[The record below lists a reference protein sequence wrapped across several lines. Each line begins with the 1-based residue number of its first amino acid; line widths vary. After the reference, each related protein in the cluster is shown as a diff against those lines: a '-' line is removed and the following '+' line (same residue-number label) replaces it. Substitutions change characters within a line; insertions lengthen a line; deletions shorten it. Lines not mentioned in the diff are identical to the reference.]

1 MARKTEAPE
10 NLEQVI
16 TELEQKLDRLRV
28 LYEQYFL
35 GIEKIPPTNRQRDVV
50 RIIREI
56 GNYHIQSSAPK
67 FRYTA
72 LVQRF
77 NVHRAYWARNVR
89 EIEEGTYKRHRFKV
103 ERRELARSGEKIDNA
118 ELAKRAMLQR
128 MLGDDAVE
136 KRRERLQEE
145 SPEAE
150 RPEYLPAVQR
160 KRRRRGKKPQLVIRG
175 TPLAEIE
182 KKNVA
187 LAEEVPEVETTPA
200 TSESAPV
207 PPEQLPSA
215 NAQQPPPVAT
225 PPKLPS
231 SVSAPVEEVSVPRMP
246 TLVRRPDWDGIPQ
259 SLSNAA
265 TELKGAGLTESRAR
279 RIYDE
284 LMAARQRQ
292 GESTQ
297 NISFDRIVKSMA
309 KQIPKVQKSH
319 GTRDVDFQVVTK
331 NNKTYLKPVPK

>member
-1 MARKTEAPE
+1 MAKMTEAPE

-35 GIEKIPPTNRQRDVV
+35 GIEKIPPTNLQRDVV

-128 MLGDDAVE
+128 MLGDDAV
-136 KRRERLQEE
+136 
-145 SPEAE
+145 
-150 RPEYLPAVQR
+150 Y
-160 KRRRRGKKPQLVIRG
+160 GGVI
-175 TPLAEIE
+175 
-182 KKNVA
+182 
-187 LAEEVPEVETTPA
+187 
-200 TSESAPV
+200 
-207 PPEQLPSA
+207 
-215 NAQQPPPVAT
+215 
-225 PPKLPS
+225 
-231 SVSAPVEEVSVPRMP
+231 
-246 TLVRRPDWDGIPQ
+246 
-259 SLSNAA
+259 
-265 TELKGAGLTESRAR
+265 
-279 RIYDE
+279 
-284 LMAARQRQ
+284 
-292 GESTQ
+292 
-297 NISFDRIVKSMA
+297 
-309 KQIPKVQKSH
+309 
-319 GTRDVDFQVVTK
+319 
-331 NNKTYLKPVPK
+331 